1 MSENDDGFREF
12 FAGCRTE
19 LSRAAFFLAGDALA
33 AEDLLQDALVK
44 TAARWDKVKTLA
56 APEAYVRTI
65 MLNTVRS
72 RWRRRQRIAEHPTD
86 RLADRASGEDLETGV
101 LDRDELARC
110 LRALAPRQRAVL
122 YIRFYLDLS
131 ESQTAEMLGCSVGTV
146 KSQTYDALS
155 RLRTTAPGLR
165 GSDLNEV
172 GHD

>member
-1 MSENDDGFREF
+1 MSENDDSFRDF

-72 RWRRRQRIAEHPTD
+72 RWRRRQRKPSTRRTTWPIAPVARTSKPAYSTATSWPAAFA
-86 RLADRASGEDLETGV
+86 RWLRASE
-101 LDRDELARC
+101 RC
-110 LRALAPRQRAVL
+110 
-122 YIRFYLDLS
+122 S
-131 ESQTAEMLGCSVGTV
+131 TS
-146 KSQTYDALS
+146 
-155 RLRTTAPGLR
+155 
-165 GSDLNEV
+165 GSTST
-172 GHD
+172 